1 MKNIIRIFLAD
12 MRRLGRNVVAVVV
25 IMGLCIIPSLYAW
38 FNIFSNWDPYGPD
51 STSNLKV
58 AVVSLDA
65 GCKVASIDL
74 NVGDSVISGL
84 KSNNTI
90 GWVFTDTDKEAVE
103 GVDNGDY
110 YAALVIPEDF
120 SEDMIS
126 FLGGDVEHPE
136 ITYYENEKKNAIA
149 PKITGKAK
157 TAVQEQVNSTFVSTL
172 AQSLM
177 EVSNIIGQ
185 QGTDNNVLSS
195 ATDKLTQ
202 LRDNLKLCSGLLG
215 SFTGITDSA
224 SELMSAGQAVLPN
237 LEDMINNGKD
247 TLNSIQGAAI
257 DNSGNAQAV
266 LDMIKYSFKVVDG
279 ALDDFENQLDTAID
293 SVTDRIDDMDKM
305 DSLKEVLPYIRKLYD
320 NAVSGLTGDEI
331 KAQADVVDKCFDA
344 IEDDLKN
351 IGNDKET
358 VDAGITALYNDIKA
372 QIQSCR
378 DALSAAGNSLE
389 RSLIPDIRQTMTS
402 VQKSMLDVQ
411 TMLGGVNGD
420 FSDVSSVMDQYQDI
434 LKDGTAGVTES
445 KTQVDNVIAG
455 LDSVIETLDKI
466 ADSDEYGE
474 MLDMLMT
481 DPAKLASFIASP
493 IQVAIVHVKVLP
505 ESGITNVK
513 PYQQYFGRYIFF
525 FLMGQAQTLITVLG
539 EIFYIKIQCPHPF
552 LYWLAA
558 AISSLVFTLFIYSLT
573 VAFGNV
579 GEALAVIVMVIQV
592 AGAGGTFPIE
602 TLPQVY
608 RNIYKY
614 LPFPYGMNA
623 MRECIGGMYGH
634 NYIRYLAVMGI
645 YVIISLIIGLALA
658 VPFRKMNEKIEH
670 SKQKSDV
677 MI

>member
-1 MKNIIRIFLAD
+1 
-12 MRRLGRNVVAVVV
+12 
-25 IMGLCIIPSLYAW
+25 
-38 FNIFSNWDPYGPD
+38 
-51 STSNLKV
+51 
-58 AVVSLDA
+58 
-65 GCKVASIDL
+65 
-74 NVGDSVISGL
+74 
-84 KSNNTI
+84 
-90 GWVFTDTDKEAVE
+90 
-103 GVDNGDY
+103 
-110 YAALVIPEDF
+110 
-120 SEDMIS
+120 
-126 FLGGDVEHPE
+126 
-136 ITYYENEKKNAIA
+136 
-149 PKITGKAK
+149 
-157 TAVQEQVNSTFVSTL
+157 
-172 AQSLM
+172 
-177 EVSNIIGQ
+177 
-185 QGTDNNVLSS
+185 
-195 ATDKLTQ
+195 
-202 LRDNLKLCSGLLG
+202 
-215 SFTGITDSA
+215 
-224 SELMSAGQAVLPN
+224 
-237 LEDMINNGKD
+237 
-247 TLNSIQGAAI
+247 
-257 DNSGNAQAV
+257 
-266 LDMIKYSFKVVDG
+266 
-279 ALDDFENQLDTAID
+279 
-293 SVTDRIDDMDKM
+293 
-305 DSLKEVLPYIRKLYD
+305 
-320 NAVSGLTGDEI
+320 
-331 KAQADVVDKCFDA
+331 
-344 IEDDLKN
+344 
-351 IGNDKET
+351 
-358 VDAGITALYNDIKA
+358 
-372 QIQSCR
+372 
-378 DALSAAGNSLE
+378 
-389 RSLIPDIRQTMTS
+389 
-402 VQKSMLDVQ
+402 
-411 TMLGGVNGD
+411 
-420 FSDVSSVMDQYQDI
+420 MDQYQDI

-455 LDSVIETLDKI
+455 LDSVIEALDKI

-493 IQVAIVHVKVLP
+493 IQVDTREIYPIANYGSAMAPFYTILALWVGALILVAIVHVKVLP